1 MKAKRD
7 NETIAERLAREN
19 KCTVAEI
26 RQGAKDELQARKLA
40 QRLLDLEHHGQE
52 ARHHCPNEPQFSTE
66 SLFKAEGERAKIDG
80 IPRHII
86 GRAVAIFTERI
97 QAEEAEHKRII
108 ETWKQRAQ
116 ELMRGE
122 FADRETE
129 SKAFFEAHRK
139 DPDEGRAAIAE
150 YRRIIKAERERNETA
165 RDKDLFYY
173 VSPKTPKPDSGNWW
187 YSRIMERAERE
198 FMLFHEGQRIGRG
211 IQHLIHIEDEF
222 ADTAYSKGQ
231 PLRETIEDYFKL
243 SKENAARDS
252 SGIGIIAFRNAYDT
266 VKCYHDMKTEKQLR
280 QHQRERAAQWMKDE
294 RQAGRTPTI
303 PEAAAHFESEIESE
317 RGRGGYSS
325 VEAFTTALH
334 REKEALGIAAFASH
348 TRGRKPKRGAQA
360 EAAAARLTPSEIAQL
375 RKETKEADEHAA
387 KRWAH
392 LRPKNQ
398 QE

>member
-66 SLFKAEGERAKIDG
+66 SLFKAEGERAKRDG

-108 ETWKQRAQ
+108 ETWKQRAL

-129 SKAFFEAHRK
+129 SKAFFEAHRR
-139 DPDEGRAAIAE
+139 DPDEGRAAVAE
-150 YRRIIKAERERNETA
+150 YRRIVEAERERNEAA
-165 RDKDLFYY
+165 RSKDWFYY
-173 VSPKTPKPDSGNWW
+173 VSPKTPKPSGGDWW

-198 FMLFHEGQRIGRG
+198 FMLFHEGQRIGRD
-211 IQHLIHIEDEF
+211 IQHLKHIKEEFED
-222 ADTAYSKGQ
+222 AAYLRSLPQ
-231 PLRETIEDYFKL
+231 RETIDDYFKKG
-243 SKENAARDS
+243 KESAARDS
-252 SGIGIIAFRNAYDT
+252 SGIGIIAFQNAYNT
-266 VKCYHDMKTEKQLR
+266 IKSYHDMETEKQLR

-334 REKEALGIAAFASH
+334 REKAALGIAAFASH
-348 TRGRKPKRGAQA
+348 KRGRKPKRGA
-360 EAAAARLTPSEIAQL
+360 
-375 RKETKEADEHAA
+375 
-387 KRWAH
+387 
-392 LRPKNQ
+392 
-398 QE
+398 

>member
-52 ARHHCPNEPQFSTE
+52 ARHHCPDEPQFSIE

-80 IPRHII
+80 IPRRIV
-86 GRAVAIFTERI
+86 GRALAIFTERI

-108 ETWKQRAQ
+108 ETWKQRAL
-116 ELMRGE
+116 EFLRGE

-129 SKAFFEAHRK
+129 QKAFLKSHGNE
-139 DPDEGRAAIAE
+139 PYEGRLADE
-150 YRRIIKAERERNETA
+150 YRRIVEAERERNEVA
-165 RDKDLFYY
+165 WKMDMFYY
-173 VSPKTPKPDSGNWW
+173 VSPKTPKPDGCGWW

-198 FMLFHEGQRIGRG
+198 FMLFHEGQRIGRS
-211 IQHLIHIEDEF
+211 IQHAI
-222 ADTAYSKGQ
+222 DTDNEIANAAYSEEQKPRARIDDIFKQAEKNAKAIGAQ
-231 PLRETIEDYFKL
+231 AEISIRAAKDIFLSVYNMETP
-243 SKENAARDS
+243 
-252 SGIGIIAFRNAYDT
+252 
-266 VKCYHDMKTEKQLR
+266 KQLR
-280 QHQRERAAQWMKDE
+280 QKQLERAAQWMKNE

-303 PEAAAHFESEIESE
+303 PEAAAHFESEIKSE

-334 REKEALGIAAFASH
+334 REKAALGIAAFASNK
-348 TRGRKPKRGAQA
+348 RGRKPKIG
-360 EAAAARLTPSEIAQL
+360 
-375 RKETKEADEHAA
+375 K
-387 KRWAH
+387 
-392 LRPKNQ
+392 
-398 QE
+398 